1 MRLGMPRK
9 RVEGTMALDNLIK
22 FEELLRTD
30 DALQGKIK
38 AAVLSFRGDPR
49 DRRAVYDAIFV
60 PLAAEVGL
68 PHTYDDVLEFL
79 SRQSRKLEDEE
90 LAKVAG
96 GLPGIS
102 DAILSSGM
110 SGSALTAFLGGAGL
124 SSLR

>member
-79 SRQSRKLEDEE
+79 SRQSRELEDEE

-96 GLPGIS
+96 GLQSVFGTMLAPGMG
-102 DAILSSGM
+102 DT
-110 SGSALTAFLGGAGL
+110 ALAAFLGGSDL
-124 SSLR
+124 SKLF